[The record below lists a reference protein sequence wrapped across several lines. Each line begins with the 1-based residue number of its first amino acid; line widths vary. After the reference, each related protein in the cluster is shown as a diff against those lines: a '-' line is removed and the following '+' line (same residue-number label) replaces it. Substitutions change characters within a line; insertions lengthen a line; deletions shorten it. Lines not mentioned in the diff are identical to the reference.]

1 MAMQILV
8 VGMLVFAGFLVYMN
22 HKAREE
28 FYKKLI
34 KEKKFKRGGESFI
47 LDKIITSQLAVF
59 KRASA
64 EVKSGVYKT
73 GEKHE
78 IYLAELVID
87 VAVGGSGGLQVARN
101 TRKSD
106 RKWVYTTLICYRSE
120 KFNFPPVALSD
131 ENILNKISSS
141 LGSQDIDFDDDP
153 AFSNRFLLEAPSEVN
168 AREFFTKSMRSFFV
182 QNMPKGLIF
191 ETADDRFILR
201 TNGYADKNKLELL
214 VTVGEKFY
222 NKLS

>member
-78 IYLAELVID
+78 IYL
-87 VAVGGSGGLQVARN
+87 
-101 TRKSD
+101 
-106 RKWVYTTLICYRSE
+106 RSW
-120 KFNFPPVALSD
+120 
-131 ENILNKISSS
+131 
-141 LGSQDIDFDDDP
+141 
-153 AFSNRFLLEAPSEVN
+153 
-168 AREFFTKSMRSFFV
+168 
-182 QNMPKGLIF
+182 
-191 ETADDRFILR
+191 
-201 TNGYADKNKLELL
+201 
-214 VTVGEKFY
+214 
-222 NKLS
+222 